1 METYTLTKNQIQK
14 IFERWYADA
23 KRDGIDKNAKPEN
36 STTCFIDYAKEV
48 LAK

>member
-1 METYTLTKNQIQK
+1 MDTFTLTKEQIQE

-23 KRDGIDKNAKPEN
+23 KRDGIMEHATPEN

-48 LAK
+48 LAG